1 MVNERVPT
9 PTVYIWFGLR
19 WNLVLIIV
27 VLITYV
33 LFSSGNTLIGYL
45 TIPVFLVV
53 FVGSWLKFSRRAKK
67 GIIRRTS
74 PSTSEAN
81 FNQTNKA

>member
-9 PTVYIWFGLR
+9 PTAYIWFGLR

-45 TIPVFLVV
+45 TIPVFLVA
-53 FVGSWLKFSRRAKK
+53 FARSWLNAKK

-74 PSTSEAN
+74 SSTSEAN
-81 FNQTNKA
+81 SNQTNKG